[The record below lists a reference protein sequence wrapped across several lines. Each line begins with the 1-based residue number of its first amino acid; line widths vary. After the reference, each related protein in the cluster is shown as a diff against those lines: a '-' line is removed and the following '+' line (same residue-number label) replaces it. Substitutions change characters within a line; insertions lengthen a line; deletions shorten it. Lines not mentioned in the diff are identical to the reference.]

1 MDGGIAEVGVR
12 VPDGDKEAEGGGGTA
27 EGTEIVA
34 GTEFPVGAGKG
45 VLHVGVP
52 GGVPP

>member
-1 MDGGIAEVGVR
+1 MGVL
-12 VPDGDKEAEGGGGTA
+12 VPEGDKAAAGGGGTA
-27 EGTEIVA
+27 EGTEIVGGKEMA
-34 GTEFPVGAGKG
+34 VGVGNG

>member
-1 MDGGIAEVGVR
+1 MAEVGVR
-12 VPDGDKEAEGGGGTA
+12 VPEGDKEAEGGGGTA
-27 EGTEIVA
+27 EGTEIV
-34 GTEFPVGAGKG
+34 GTEFPVGVGIG

>member
-12 VPDGDKEAEGGGGTA
+12 VPDGDKQAVGGGGTA
-27 EGTEIVA
+27 EGTETVA
-34 GTEFPVGAGKG
+34 GTAFPVGVGKG

>member
-1 MDGGIAEVGVR
+1 MDGGITEVGVR

-27 EGTEIVA
+27 EGTEIA
-34 GTEFPVGAGKG
+34 GTELPVGVGKG

>member
-1 MDGGIAEVGVR
+1 MDGGIAELGVL
-12 VPDGDKEAEGGGGTA
+12 VPDGDKAAAGGGGTA
-27 EGTEIVA
+27 EAKEIV
-34 GTEFPVGAGKG
+34 GSNDIPVGVGNG

>member
-1 MDGGIAEVGVR
+1 MDEGTPEVGVL
-12 VPDGDKEAEGGGGTA
+12 VPDGDKEAAGGGGTA
-27 EGTEIVA
+27 DMTEN
-34 GTEFPVGAGKG
+34 VGGKEVPDGVGNG